1 MAKFFSRLG
10 QDKATCPVRLYIHK
24 IEADVV
30 QPLNCQLIFK
40 RGPQEDKTQKFE
52 LGPFNR
58 EVTIDAT
65 FTRDST
71 FYKDNKTGNWAKK
84 ECIIQLAYFQFEKQ
98 FIAGSV
104 EINMG
109 DMVDQGEVTRW
120 FEFSGQ
126 TNTENARVQ
135 CTFNITVGEERES
148 TLSGVKSIVKKVNTE
163 ENRKTVAA
171 LASNVDILPASE
183 SGEGKS
189 LGDMFNKG
197 KDMLEQIKNL
207 KEALADK
214 DKAMELM
221 KEKLAEVAKEKAMEL
236 VQEKLG
242 DNASD
247 IAGNLID
254 GAVSRLG
261 KGAQKD
267 AAIEKQNEEIGILL
281 NTLNHS
287 RKKLEEAQSVNKK
300 LEMLVS
306 SLQAEV
312 S

>member
-1 MAKFFSRLG
+1 M
-10 QDKATCPVRLYIHK
+10 
-24 IEADVV
+24 
-30 QPLNCQLIFK
+30 
-40 RGPQEDKTQKFE
+40 
-52 LGPFNR
+52 
-58 EVTIDAT
+58 
-65 FTRDST
+65 
-71 FYKDNKTGNWAKK
+71 
-84 ECIIQLAYFQFEKQ
+84 
-98 FIAGSV
+98 
-104 EINMG
+104 
-109 DMVDQGEVTRW
+109 
-120 FEFSGQ
+120 
-126 TNTENARVQ
+126 
-135 CTFNITVGEERES
+135 
-148 TLSGVKSIVKKVNTE
+148 KSIVKKVNTE